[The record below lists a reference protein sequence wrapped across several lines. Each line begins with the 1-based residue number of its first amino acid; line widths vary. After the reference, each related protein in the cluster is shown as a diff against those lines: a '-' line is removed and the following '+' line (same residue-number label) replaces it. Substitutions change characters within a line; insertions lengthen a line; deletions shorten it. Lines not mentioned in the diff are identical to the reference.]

1 MRFFHISDLHIGL
14 KLMNKDLSEDQIYI
28 LDEIVKA
35 VKLKKPDAIVI
46 AGDIYDKSVPSSE
59 AMEIFD
65 NFISKLVVTAP
76 DMVIMIISGNH
87 DSAVRINQFR
97 QVLKPYKLHFVG
109 MPPRREGEY
118 IEKITLNDEAGKIN
132 FFLLPFVRP
141 SFVRNLLGIEKYE
154 DNLSYDEALKRLFER
169 EDINTDERNVLVSH
183 QYYLPTGKRPE
194 EVDRTESEIVTVG
207 NIDMVKA
214 DLLERFDYAAL
225 GHIHKPTKVLGDFH
239 RYSGTPLA
247 CSVSEA
253 GQEKGIIMVE
263 MLEKGKITT
272 EVIPLEPLR
281 QIRVIEGKLDE
292 ILNKSSDDYVT
303 VILTDEDTLDIDVND
318 RIRDKFPNLLEIGRK
333 TVYKNYKEGITESL
347 EEPDELGNC
356 KIFLDTLTLDE
367 EKMLE
372 GILNEL
378 KGDR

>member
-372 GILNEL
+372 VILNEL